1 MTESERRKVGKTVLK
16 IVSLRN
22 GQVVGNGSGVVV
34 GDGPK
39 TILLTNDHVAKGN
52 PSNLRVIG
60 PDGKQYKVE
69 RAATN
74 SSHDIAVLTVP
85 GGIPKVVPAVVER
98 KMPPPGT
105 IVKAYGYPTH
115 PDDPKQSVLQRVYTR
130 VEYAKG
136 HNGVNTIEGSGGR
149 YDLLTTSNRPGMKNI
164 ERGMSGG
171 GVLEWIG
178 GNPVLYA
185 LNSITADNVYSGRR
199 STYTSNTRVRIPDG
213 AYNAFVPVWESIING
228 RILGKAFKEQG
239 LIEHVNFRLDPV
251 RRRSS
256 VVPEDSTLL
265 ASQPLPDSAPNANRA
280 NRPLQDNLVGSRDG
294 QSASGFM
301 NSVSTKSVT
310 YGDSD
315 GANKDLRQAMTLT
328 SAMTASIPP
337 NVTSSR
343 TPTMHLADN
352 NFLTAF
358 TG

>member
-1 MTESERRKVGKTVLK
+1 MAQMTESERRKVGKTVLK
-16 IVSLRN
+16 IVILRN
-22 GQVVGNGSGVVV
+22 DQVVGNGSGVVV
-34 GDGPK
+34 GDGRK

-85 GGIPKVVPAVVER
+85 GGIPNVVPAAVER
-98 KMPPPGT
+98 RMPPPGT

-115 PDDPKQSVLQRVYTR
+115 PDDPKQSVLQGVSTR
-130 VEYAKG
+130 VEYAQG
-136 HNGVNTIEGSGGR
+136 HNGVNNIWGSGGR
-149 YDLLTTSNRPGMKNI
+149 YDLLTTSDEPDMENI
-164 ERGMSGG
+164 KPGMSGG

-178 GNPVLYA
+178 GKPVLFA
-185 LNSITADNVYSGRR
+185 LNSIHAYNSYGSPP
-199 STYTSNTRVRIPDG
+199 TYTRTGNNDTIGQKGRVRIPDG

-280 NRPLQDNLVGSRDG
+280 NQPLQDNLVGSRGDG
-294 QSASGFM
+294 
-301 NSVSTKSVT
+301 
-310 YGDSD
+310 DD

-337 NVTSSR
+337 NVTSSL

>member
-1 MTESERRKVGKTVLK
+1 
-16 IVSLRN
+16 
-22 GQVVGNGSGVVV
+22 
-34 GDGPK
+34 
-39 TILLTNDHVAKGN
+39 
-52 PSNLRVIG
+52 
-60 PDGKQYKVE
+60 
-69 RAATN
+69 
-74 SSHDIAVLTVP
+74 
-85 GGIPKVVPAVVER
+85 
-98 KMPPPGT
+98 
-105 IVKAYGYPTH
+105 
-115 PDDPKQSVLQRVYTR
+115 
-130 VEYAKG
+130 
-136 HNGVNTIEGSGGR
+136 
-149 YDLLTTSNRPGMKNI
+149 
-164 ERGMSGG
+164 
-171 GVLEWIG
+171 
-178 GNPVLYA
+178 
-185 LNSITADNVYSGRR
+185 
-199 STYTSNTRVRIPDG
+199 
-213 AYNAFVPVWESIING
+213 VWESIING